1 MTINYETIGQS
12 AGRGNSFARKLNG
25 DCEWD
30 KDPQQSGGATNN
42 KAGTS
47 SSLSSVLSVSN
58 AIACSNNGSVSIGFT
73 GISDYSTI
81 FPMTYILAKDIDSN
95 AVYDLN
101 DTYVNGTDSIAPTVD
116 MTGLSPGSYHGAIA
130 PKTGCNYQF
139 FSFTIFPCGTIILEP
154 NTFSFSAK
162 KEEKYVQLLWTAEK
176 MERIQKFEIEKAPMV
191 SILKNYNL
199 IK

>member
-101 DTYVNGTDSIAPTVD
+101 DTYVNGTDSIA
-116 MTGLSPGSYHGAIA
+116 
-130 PKTGCNYQF
+130 
-139 FSFTIFPCGTIILEP
+139 IILEP